1 MLEKNKALPGCQVE
15 WKGRVSDGLTL
26 CQIAHSRAL
35 ELGSHFP
42 SPGPAPADTVS
53 QAPAWKPLVWVLHPG
68 DEAGLLWG
76 AAPGLAC
83 SAQRALHLLL
93 GTKDFREGSGGGGR
107 ASSLKW
113 EFNLQQKQM
122 AVRLRP
128 RRNWGPEEPRA
139 NPSDPGP
146 LGTSTPEGP

>member
-1 MLEKNKALPGCQVE
+1 MERMCQV
-15 WKGRVSDGLTL
+15 
-26 CQIAHSRAL
+26 AHSRAL

-42 SPGPAPADTVS
+42 SPPSPCRHGQPGSCLEAAGPG
-53 QAPAWKPLVWVLHPG
+53 VLHPG
-68 DEAGLLWG
+68 DEAGVLWG

-128 RRNWGPEEPRA
+128 RRKKK
-139 NPSDPGP
+139 
-146 LGTSTPEGP
+146 LGSGGDQSKAL